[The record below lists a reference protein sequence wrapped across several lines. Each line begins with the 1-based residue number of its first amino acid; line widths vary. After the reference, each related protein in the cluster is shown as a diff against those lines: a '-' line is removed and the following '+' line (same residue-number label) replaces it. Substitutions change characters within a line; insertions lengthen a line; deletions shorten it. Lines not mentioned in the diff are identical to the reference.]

1 MKSAIST
8 ARRSLLAVAVLVA
21 ATLPAVLTNQLPASA
36 AIQATY
42 YVAPDGNDANPG
54 TIAVAVQDRC
64 NARGTSFA
72 R

>member
-8 ARRSLLAVAVLVA
+8 ARMSVLAVAALVA

-36 AIQATY
+36 AVQATY

-54 TIAVAVQDRC
+54 TMQSPFKTL
-64 NARGTSFA
+64 NARGTSCA